1 MTLDAPKISLIVLS
15 VAVVFLLKYHYS
27 AVELRHMNVHG
38 TALHGIAC
46 IKKDHVLSMHHI
58 YSFCMRQSWY
68 VTCLAFLLLDF
79 GPGRPPTGLGACP
92 ERWCPRVF
100 RQIFLLKQTFLSRT
114 VATPAACPALSPHR
128 LDWSA
133 PTPSTRGR

>member
-1 MTLDAPKISLIVLS
+1 MTLDAPKISLIFLS
-15 VAVVFLLKYHYS
+15 VAVVFLLQYHYS

-79 GPGRPPTGLGACP
+79 GPVAGGHLRDWVRAQKDGAH
-92 ERWCPRVF
+92 VF
-100 RQIFLLKQTFLSRT
+100 SDRSSF
-114 VATPAACPALSPHR
+114 
-128 LDWSA
+128 
-133 PTPSTRGR
+133 